1 MFRKYERTPMRCSMV
16 LVHKQT
22 GEFEVVTHDVSP
34 GGLFVNPIAAEDE
47 MLLQSLHVGDELQ
60 ARVETPDEHEEA
72 LPLRVT
78 RIAHD
83 GLGLAF
89 A

>member
-1 MFRKYERTPMRCSMV
+1 MFRKHERTPMCCSMI
-16 LVHKQT
+16 LVHQQT

-34 GGLFVNPIAAEDE
+34 GGLFVNPIAADGEA
-47 MLLQSLHVGDELQ
+47 LLRSLHVGDELQ
-60 ARVETPDEHEEA
+60 ARVETPDDHEEA

-83 GLGLAF
+83 GFGLTF